1 MSAVPVIAID
11 GPSGSGKGTVSR
23 LVAEHLGWHLLD
35 SGALYR
41 VLALAA
47 QEAGVGADAPGRL
60 EAMARGLKVGFSA
73 DGAGGERIL
82 LQGRDVTLEV
92 RSEECGA
99 QASQLA
105 VIPEV
110 RAGLKDLQ
118 RGFRRSPG
126 LVADGR
132 DMGTVIFPEAGLK
145 IFLTASARERA
156 QRRYNQLKEKGLT
169 ANLDA
174 LFHDISA
181 RDERDQTRSLSP
193 LRPAADA
200 VELDT
205 TGLGIEQVAARVLE
219 LARERFPGL

>member
-1 MSAVPVIAID
+1 MSSVPVLAID
-11 GPSGSGKGTVSR
+11 GPSGSGKGAVSR
-23 LVAEHLGWHLLD
+23 LVAENLGWHLLD

-47 QEAGVGADAPGRL
+47 QEAGAGTDGQRL
-60 EAMARGLKVGFSA
+60 EGLARGLKVEFGQ
-73 DGAGGERIL
+73 DGAGDERIL
-82 LQGRDVTLEV
+82 LSGRDVTLAV
-92 RSEECGA
+92 RAEGTGE

-118 RGFRRSPG
+118 RSFRRLPG

-156 QRRYNQLKEKGLT
+156 QRRYNQLKQKGLT

-181 RDERDQTRSLSP
+181 RDERDRTRSISP
-193 LRPAADA
+193 LQPAADA

-205 TGLGIEQVAARVLE
+205 TGIPIGQVVARVLE
-219 LARERFPGL
+219 LARGRFPGG